1 MAKRNY
7 RILACLLAFCIALS
21 IAPRL
26 QPGAATVKAQKSTEL
41 NAVWISFYEY
51 SENGYTKAQF
61 QAHIDK
67 MFDNVVKMGMNA
79 VIVHVRPFAD
89 AMYRSKYF
97 PWSKFAS
104 GTQGKDPGYDP
115 LALMVAAAH
124 KRNLQIHAWINPYRI
139 TKDTTQVESLYKN
152 NRAYIWRT
160 DDNSANDR
168 NVLTWGNQLFYNPS
182 VTVVRNLI
190 VNGVREIVT
199 NYDVDGIHF
208 DDYFYPSL
216 GANYANVFDA
226 PEYEK
231 YKSSTLAAGNK
242 PKDIV
247 AWRKTQVNYLVS
259 RVYKAIKDIKPNVQF
274 GISPAG
280 VIANLEAKSQYYV
293 DLKTWFTKS
302 GYIDYICPQI
312 YFSLDHPTAAFDKI
326 LYQWIDYMGKS
337 KVKLYV
343 GLAIYKSGVKI
354 ALEPQWTTDP
364 NLLKKEIDLCKSTGK
379 VSGFAYYSYND
390 LVSARAKTQVDKIVP
405 RK

>member
-1 MAKRNY
+1 
-7 RILACLLAFCIALS
+7 
-21 IAPRL
+21 
-26 QPGAATVKAQKSTEL
+26 
-41 NAVWISFYEY
+41 
-51 SENGYTKAQF
+51 
-61 QAHIDK
+61 
-67 MFDNVVKMGMNA
+67 MFDDVKSMGMNA
-79 VIVHVRPFAD
+79 VFVHVRPFAD

-97 PWSKFAS
+97 PWSSYAS
-104 GTQGKDPGYDP
+104 GAQGKDPGFDP
-115 LALMVAAAH
+115 LTLMVAAAH
-124 KRNLQIHAWINPYRI
+124 KRGLQIHAWINPYRI
-139 TKDTTQVESLYKN
+139 TKNTTNVDSLYKN
-152 NRAYIWRT
+152 NQAYKWLHDGKSA
-160 DDNSANDR
+160 DDR
-168 NVLTWGNQLFYNPS
+168 WVLTWGNQLFYNPS
-182 VTVVRNLI
+182 ITEVRNLI
-190 VNGVREIVT
+190 VNGVKEIVT

-216 GANYANVFDA
+216 GANYAKVFDA

-231 YKSSTLAAGNK
+231 YKASTLAAGK
-242 PKDIV
+242 KAQDIV

-343 GLAIYKSGVKI
+343 GLAIYKSGVKLS
-354 ALEPQWTTDP
+354 LEPQWTNDP
-364 NLLKKEIDLCKSTGK
+364 YLLKNEIDLSRSTGR
-379 VSGFAYYSYND
+379 VSGFAYFSYND
-390 LVSARAKTQVDKIVP
+390 LISDRAREQVEKMWD
-405 RK
+405 RE